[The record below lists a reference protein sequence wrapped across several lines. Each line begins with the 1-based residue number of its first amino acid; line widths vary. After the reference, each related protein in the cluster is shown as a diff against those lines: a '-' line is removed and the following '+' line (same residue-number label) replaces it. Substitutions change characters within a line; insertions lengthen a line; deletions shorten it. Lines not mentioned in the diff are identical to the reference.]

1 MGKIIAIANQKG
13 GVGKTTTS
21 INLAASLTR
30 MGDKVL
36 IVDTDPQG
44 NATTGIGINRG
55 DVKGSIYDVLV
66 EQKDAKECI
75 MKTDFR
81 DLDMLPST
89 MDLAGAEVQLVGVTQ
104 REYRL
109 ANAIKQYK
117 DDYDYIIIDCPPSL
131 GLLTINALTAADS
144 VIITVQCEYY
154 ALEGLTQLLNTIRI
168 TQKYLNN
175 NLGLEGVLL
184 TMFDAR
190 TNLGIEV
197 TKEVKTFFREKVYS
211 TIIPRNIHLAESPS
225 HGLPIIDYAPTSKGA
240 KVYMDLAKEVKD
252 NNE

>member
-30 MGDKVL
+30 LGDKVL
-36 IVDTDPQG
+36 IIDIDPQG

-55 DVKGSIYDVLV
+55 DVKKSVYDVLV
-66 EQKDAKECI
+66 EQHNLEGI
-75 MKTDFR
+75 ILKTGVEN
-81 DLDMLPST
+81 LDILPST
-89 MDLAGAEVQLVGVTQ
+89 MDLAGAEVQLVGVPQ

-109 ANAIKQYK
+109 SNELKKIK
-117 DDYDYIIIDCPPSL
+117 DHYDYIIIDCPPSL

-175 NLGLEGVLL
+175 QLALEGVLL

-240 KVYMDLAKEVKD
+240 KVYLDLAEEVKKY
-252 NNE
+252 NE

>member
-30 MGDKVL
+30 LGDRVL
-36 IVDTDPQG
+36 IIDIDSQG

-55 DVKGSIYDVLV
+55 DISKSIYDILIDQVDPREVIL
-66 EQKDAKECI
+66 
-75 MKTDFR
+75 KTSFKNL
-81 DLDMLPST
+81 DLIPST
-89 MDLAGAEVQLVGVTQ
+89 IDLAGVEVQLVGVAR

-109 ANAIKQYK
+109 TEALKNYK
-117 DDYDYIIIDCPPSL
+117 DFYDYIIIDCPPSL
-131 GLLTINALTAADS
+131 GLLTLNALTAADS

-154 ALEGLTQLLNTIRI
+154 ALDGLTQLLNTIRI
-168 TQKYLNN
+168 TQRYLNTK
-175 NLGLEGVLL
+175 LALEGVLL

-190 TNLGIEV
+190 TNLSLEV

-211 TIIPRNIHLAESPS
+211 TIIPRNVHLAESPS
-225 HGLPIIDYAPTSKGA
+225 HGLPIIDYAPSSKGA
-240 KVYMDLAKEVKD
+240 KVYMDLAKEVKQY
-252 NNE
+252 NG

>member
-21 INLAASLTR
+21 INLAACLTK

-36 IVDTDPQG
+36 IIDIDPQG
-44 NATTGIGINRG
+44 NATTGIGVNRG
-55 DVKGSIYDVLV
+55 DVKKSVYDILV
-66 EQKDAKECI
+66 EQESADSII
-75 MKTDFR
+75 MQTKSS
-81 DLDMLPST
+81 DLDIVPST
-89 MDLAGAEVQLVGVTQ
+89 MDLAGAEVQLVGIPQ

-109 ANAIKQYK
+109 ANAIKHLK
-117 DDYDYIIIDCPPSL
+117 EKYDYIIIDCPPSL

-168 TQKYLNN
+168 AQRYLNS
-175 NLGLEGVLL
+175 NLALEGVLL

-225 HGLPIIDYAPTSKGA
+225 HGLPIIEYAPTSKGA
-240 KVYMDLAKEVKD
+240 KVYLELAEEVKK

>member
-1 MGKIIAIANQKG
+1 MGE
-13 GVGKTTTS
+13 
-21 INLAASLTR
+21 
-30 MGDKVL
+30 KVL
-36 IVDTDPQG
+36 IIDIDPQG
-44 NATTGIGINRG
+44 NATTGIGVNRG
-55 DVKGSIYDVLV
+55 DVKRSVYDILIDQV
-66 EQKDAKECI
+66 DAKESI
-75 MKTDFR
+75 MKTNFK
-81 DLDMLPST
+81 DLDLIPST
-89 MDLAGAEVQLVGVTQ
+89 MDLAGAEVQLVGVPQ
-104 REYRL
+104 REFRL
-109 ANAIKQYK
+109 ANAVRKLK
-117 DDYDYIIIDCPPSL
+117 DVYDFIIIDCPPSL

-168 TQKYLNN
+168 TQRYLNN
-175 NLGLEGVLL
+175 QLGLEGVLL

-190 TNLGIEV
+190 TNLGVEV

-240 KVYMDLAKEVKD
+240 KVYTDLAKEVKS